1 MTPVV
6 VVFAR
11 VPRLGVGKR
20 RLARRIGDR
29 AALRFARGELARLL
43 AELRLLR
50 GFERIVAL
58 TPDHHARFAMRGFGR
73 IGPKRI
79 GQGRGDLGARM
90 GRVFRHYRRR
100 PVIIIGSD
108 IPGIAREDLRRAAH
122 ALRGAQAVFGP
133 AVDGGYWLIG
143 VSGRRPADPFGGVR
157 WSSEDTLADTLRNFR
172 HHRVA
177 MLRTLAD
184 ADTAIPS
191 PARFGTRA

>member
-1 MTPVV
+1 
-6 VVFAR
+6 
-11 VPRLGVGKR
+11 
-20 RLARRIGDR
+20 
-29 AALRFARGELARLL
+29 
-43 AELRLLR
+43 
-50 GFERIVAL
+50 
-58 TPDHHARFAMRGFGR
+58 
-73 IGPKRI
+73 
-79 GQGRGDLGARM
+79 
-90 GRVFRHYRRR
+90 
-100 PVIIIGSD
+100 
-108 IPGIAREDLRRAAH
+108 

-143 VSGRRPADPFGGVR
+143 LSGRRPADPFGGVR